1 MAAMAEAAVE
11 KLRSPISTGDDA
23 VIFSYSR
30 PEHGFLRRAIIQS
43 IEKLSG
49 QPRLKAL
56 YDAWRREDR
65 AEPFFDAAIRLMG
78 VKVRLASDL
87 ADIPRTGPV
96 LFVANHPFGVLDG
109 VALGWVAQR
118 VRPDTRILTH
128 SLLCQP
134 PELKPHVLPIDFGGT
149 TEARARSLA
158 SRLEAQRHLRHGGA
172 VAIFPAGGVAT
183 CQTPFGRAAVDAPWH
198 PFTAKLARTARATV
212 VPIYF
217 PGQNS
222 RSFQLASHVSYS
234 LRIALL
240 FRETASRLGG
250 EIDVAIGRPIPF
262 EELEHLTDRRAMTLE
277 LRRRTLALARAFR
290 PPGAL
295 LPDYRQEFHF
305 PSYISE

>member
-1 MAAMAEAAVE
+1 MAETAVE
-11 KLRSPISTGDDA
+11 ELRSQVAARDNI
-23 VIFSYSR
+23 VFSYSR
-30 PEHGFLRRAIIQS
+30 PEHGVIRRTAIQA
-43 IEKLSG
+43 IETLSG
-49 QPRLKAL
+49 QPRLRAL

-78 VKVRLASDL
+78 VKIRLSSDS
-87 ADIPRTGPV
+87 AEIPRTGPV

-109 VALGWVAQR
+109 VALGWVTQR

-149 TEARARSLA
+149 RQAQANSLA
-158 SRLEAQRHLRHGGA
+158 SRLEAQRLLRQGGA

-183 CQTPFGRAAVDAPWH
+183 CQTPFAREAVDAPWH

-222 RSFQLASHVSYS
+222 RAFQLASHLGYS

-240 FRETASRLGG
+240 FRETASRLGAAV
-250 EIDVAIGRPIPF
+250 DVAIGRPIPF
-262 EELEHLTDRRAMTLE
+262 EELEHLTDRRALTLE

-290 PPGAL
+290 PPGAP

>member
-1 MAAMAEAAVE
+1 MAEAAVE
-11 KLRSPISTGDDA
+11 KLRSPVSDEDDG
-23 VIFSYSR
+23 VVFSYSR
-30 PEHGFLRRAIIQS
+30 PEHSGLRRTIIQT

-49 QPRLKAL
+49 QPRLKVL

-65 AEPFFDAAIRLMG
+65 AEPFFDAAVRLMG
-78 VKVRLASDL
+78 VKIRLSSDS
-87 ADIPRTGPV
+87 AEIPRTGPV

-109 VALGWVAQR
+109 IALGWVTQR
-118 VRPDTRILTH
+118 ARPETRILTH
-128 SLLCQP
+128 SLLCPP

-149 TEARARSLA
+149 KQAQANSLA
-158 SRLEAQRHLRHGGA
+158 SRIEAQRLLRHGGA

-183 CQTPFGRAAVDAPWH
+183 CQTPFGREAVDAPWH
-198 PFTAKLARTARATV
+198 PFTAKLARTGRATV

-222 RSFQLASHVSYS
+222 RSFQLASHLSYS

-240 FRETASRLGG
+240 FRETANRLGSDV
-250 EIDVAIGRPIPF
+250 DVAIGRPIPF
-262 EELEHLTDRRAMTLE
+262 EELERFTDRRAMTME

-290 PPGAL
+290 PPGAP

-305 PSYISE
+305 PFHITE